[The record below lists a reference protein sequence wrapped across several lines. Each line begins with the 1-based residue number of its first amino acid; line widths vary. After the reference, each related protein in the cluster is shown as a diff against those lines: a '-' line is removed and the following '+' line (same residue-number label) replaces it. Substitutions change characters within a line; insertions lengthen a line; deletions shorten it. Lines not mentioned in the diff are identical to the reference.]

1 MEFSHFCFTE
11 NERLGHLTS
20 AVSLSVSDCIF
31 TNRLP
36 LSAENGQIFPGY
48 AHPLVRLSLPHE
60 NYPPTCLL
68 KMAINT
74 DTHTHQILTLRD
86 AHIRNMEEKQI
97 PQDEKLQ
104 LNVTVWSPLQTEMD
118 RETMRYAQ
126 YIVIF
131 SSGAQ
136 DS

>member
-1 MEFSHFCFTE
+1 M
-11 NERLGHLTS
+11 
-20 AVSLSVSDCIF
+20 
-31 TNRLP
+31 P
-36 LSAENGQIFPGY
+36 AENDNK
-48 AHPLVRLSLPHE
+48 HRH
-60 NYPPTCLL
+60 
-68 KMAINT
+68 
-74 DTHTHQILTLRD
+74 THTHQILTLRD

-104 LNVTVWSPLQTEMD
+104 LNVTVWSPLQTEMN
-118 RETMRYAQ
+118 RETMQYAQ

>member
-68 KMAINT
+68 KMTINT

-104 LNVTVWSPLQTEMD
+104 LNVTVWSPLQTEMN
-118 RETMRYAQ
+118 RETMQYAQ

>member
-60 NYPPTCLL
+60 NSPPTCLL
-68 KMAINT
+68 KMTINT

>member
-68 KMAINT
+68 KMTINT